1 MTGREIVLSI
11 VTAFA
16 VGALIAVNLP
26 QVIAQQQGQGQGPV
40 QPTDAFSP
48 FTAAAGDGQGRV
60 YFHVWRPNA
69 TEIMYRC
76 QDGKCQQINVE

>member
-16 VGALIAVNLP
+16 VGSLVAVNLP
-26 QVIAQQQGQGQGPV
+26 QVIAQQQGQVQEPM
-40 QPTDAFSP
+40 QPTNTFAP

-69 TEIMYRC
+69 IEIFYRC
-76 QDGKCQQINVE
+76 QDGKCQQIPVE